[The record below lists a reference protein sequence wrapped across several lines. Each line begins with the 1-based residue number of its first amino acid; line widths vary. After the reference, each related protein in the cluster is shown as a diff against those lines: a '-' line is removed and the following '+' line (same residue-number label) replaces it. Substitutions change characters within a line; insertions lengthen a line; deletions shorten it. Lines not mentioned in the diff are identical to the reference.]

1 MNQTESVPMKDNKGI
16 IVNNQIVSELNS
28 ITNASTIL
36 LPFDVSKDLN
46 QFNKIFVRKTFNPFR
61 TACCFEKLIDYE
73 IFGELPDGD
82 KKLLF
87 TCQQHFE
94 CCNCCDNCFI
104 DCCLCGYNCCD
115 IIVFQMEYKRN
126 NSNFYTQGINLPK
139 GCYFCKCLCC
149 SCCCCKSTLYL
160 RENVNPDN
168 ADINCG
174 IPKGKTTGSEL
185 CCPYCRDRIATY
197 YSQEGFKG
205 PKIKLPCCDG
215 CLFCACV
222 CCCCCCCCNNTDI
235 KMDIEDGNGRLI
247 GNILIPNGCE
257 SEKVTKSCYCAR
269 RYYEINITQNIESI
283 EKFQIIADV
292 VHFDLENN
300 MLYNYADCC

>member
-1 MNQTESVPMKDNKGI
+1 
-16 IVNNQIVSELNS
+16 
-28 ITNASTIL
+28 
-36 LPFDVSKDLN
+36 
-46 QFNKIFVRKTFNPFR
+46 
-61 TACCFEKLIDYE
+61 
-73 IFGELPDGD
+73 
-82 KKLLF
+82 
-87 TCQQHFE
+87 
-94 CCNCCDNCFI
+94 
-104 DCCLCGYNCCD
+104 
-115 IIVFQMEYKRN
+115 MEYKRN

-139 GCYFCKCLCC
+139 GCYCCKCVCC
-149 SCCCCKSTLYL
+149 SCCSCCGKSTLYL
-160 RENVNPDN
+160 RENVDPDN

-174 IPKGKTTGSEL
+174 TPKGKTTGSES

-222 CCCCCCCCNNTDI
+222 CCACCANTDI
-235 KMDIEDGNGRLI
+235 KMDIENGNGQQI

-269 RYYEINITQNIESI
+269 RYYEINITQNIQSI

-292 VHFDLENN
+292 VHFDLENT